1 VHEVIGVLQ
10 QNGVVG
16 VEQAWQHFGSRVE
29 LVNVTVTEQPQHVP
43 SDSGI
48 EVATLPAAQPLVCR
62 KNSVNVESLCAC
74 CGDESGAAA
83 DLNPRRIAKKIQMN
97 GVSASLLLDKM
108 SL

>member
-1 VHEVIGVLQ
+1 MFGYVSKMSIEWFEESDCFCDTG
-10 QNGVVG
+10 
-16 VEQAWQHFGSRVE
+16 HFLHGR
-29 LVNVTVTEQPQHVP
+29 
-43 SDSGI
+43 
-48 EVATLPAAQPLVCR
+48 ATAQPSVCR

-74 CGDESGAAA
+74 CGDEFGAAA

>member
-1 VHEVIGVLQ
+1 MFLRCQKSGSKNQIVFGDT
-10 QNGVVG
+10 G
-16 VEQAWQHFGSRVE
+16 HFLHGR
-29 LVNVTVTEQPQHVP
+29 
-43 SDSGI
+43 
-48 EVATLPAAQPLVCR
+48 AAAQPLVCR

-74 CGDESGAAA
+74 CGDESGATA